1 MKKSK
6 KREPKQEKLKTMNE
20 ISAAEA
26 VKLFEAAVNF
36 PGSPNWYD
44 GDPESDYKPIDGGFP
59 TGICARDFLE
69 CLRLYMGLHIPM
81 DYETTDPNITEVARK
96 IIEQITDGELRQLS
110 PQQRKIVEL
119 LRINPNQQIK
129 EIAFQ
134 LDVKTGTVKSQ
145 LTAIYARLKLPG
157 GLQELKTK
165 V

>member
-1 MKKSK
+1 MKGKEK
-6 KREPKQEKLKTMNE
+6 ATKKLKMMNE

-44 GDPESDYKPIDGGFP
+44 GDPESDYKPNTGGFP
-59 TGICARDFLE
+59 DGICARDFME
-69 CLRLYMGLHIPM
+69 CLRLYMGFHIPM
-81 DYETTDPNITEVARK
+81 ENETGDSYIPEVTK
-96 IIEQITDGELRQLS
+96 QIIKQITDEELRQLS
-110 PQQRKIVEL
+110 PHQRKIVEL
-119 LRINPNQQIK
+119 LRVNPNQQVK
-129 EIAFQ
+129 ELAFQ
-134 LDVKTGTVKSQ
+134 LDVKIGTVKSQ